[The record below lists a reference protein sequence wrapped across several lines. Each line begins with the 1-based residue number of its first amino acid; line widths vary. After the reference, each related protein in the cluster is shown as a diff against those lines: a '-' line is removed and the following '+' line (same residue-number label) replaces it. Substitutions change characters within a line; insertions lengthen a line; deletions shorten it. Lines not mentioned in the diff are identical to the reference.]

1 MKVKEF
7 VDVVNYTVID
17 YAKIYEM
24 RWDERYKDYDCKFTD
39 KRVHSKKDLE
49 PYYDCELDYFDFEMQ
64 WGEYDDSAIYIKMP
78 KPITDEV
85 KIND

>member
-7 VDVVNYTVID
+7 LEVVPFSLID

-24 RWDERYKDYDCKFTD
+24 VWNENYQDYDSKFVD
-39 KRVHSKKDLE
+39 KRVNNKKDLE
-49 PYYDCELDYFDFEMQ
+49 QYLDCELDYFDYITQ

-78 KPITDEV
+78 KEEKTED
-85 KIND
+85 